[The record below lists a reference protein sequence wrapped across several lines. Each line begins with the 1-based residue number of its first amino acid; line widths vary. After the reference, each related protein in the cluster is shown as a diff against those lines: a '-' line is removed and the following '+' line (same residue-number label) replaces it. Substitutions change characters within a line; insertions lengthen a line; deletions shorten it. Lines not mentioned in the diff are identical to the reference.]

1 MSEETL
7 QYNGW
12 RPIRPHKPDF
22 GAAADAPVE
31 PTRFF
36 DQMCYIGDHSV
47 CCYLLE
53 TSEGC
58 VLVDAMWPNEHST
71 NLLKDGIKELGH
83 ELSDVR
89 AIVLTHC
96 HEDHYGSSDWFR
108 QQFGTTIYLSDID
121 NTYGKDPDQI
131 PGMPPLAPLPWD
143 ADVLLQDGDV
153 LTFGDTKIRCVLTPG
168 HTPGCMSFIIDVTDS
183 GEPHKVMLWGGT
195 GIMPWTDPDE
205 YIASAHK
212 FEAICEDEGVD
223 AYVSNHPFVD
233 LSYLKLEICRQIVDG
248 VDNPFVV
255 TPKDVHTYME
265 MFCEKAENAKVLRA
279 ADPNGML

>member
-7 QYNGW
+7 QYRGW

-22 GAAADAPVE
+22 NAEVPVE

-58 VLVDAMWPNEHST
+58 VLVDAMWPREQYA
-71 NLLKDGIKELGH
+71 NLLKDGIKQLGH
-83 ELSDVR
+83 ELSEVK
-89 AIVLTHC
+89 AIVLTHG
-96 HEDHYGSSDWFR
+96 HEDHYGISDWFR
-108 QQFGTTIYLSDID
+108 QEFGTTIYLSDID

-153 LTFGDTKIRCVLTPG
+153 LTFGDVKIQCVLTPG
-168 HTPGCMSFIIDVTDS
+168 HTPGCMSFIIDVTDC
-183 GEPHKVMLWGGT
+183 GVPHKVMLWGGT
-195 GIMPWTDPDE
+195 GVMPWTDPDE
-205 YIASAHK
+205 YMASVDK
-212 FEAICEDEGVD
+212 FEAICEEQGVD

-233 LSYLKLEICRQIVDG
+233 LAYCKLDIIRHMVDG
-248 VDNPFVV
+248 VDNPFVSSPAAV
-255 TPKDVHTYME
+255 REYLE
-265 MFCEKAENAKVLRA
+265 MFRGRALEAKARA
-279 ADPNGML
+279 ASGAAFQM